1 MALLAVQQTVRDYL
15 FWRSIYDSLE
25 EVQRDW
31 GVTTASVHRL
41 KEAPDTVLV
50 LRHFATVAQAQGF
63 LTNRQIRA
71 AMESAGVEGDPRVE
85 IYA

>member
-1 MALLAVQQTVRDYL
+1 MAILAVQHTVRDYPV
-15 FWRSIYDSLE
+15 WRAIYDSLD

-41 KEAPDTVLV
+41 AETPNTVLV

-63 LTNRQIRA
+63 LTNREVQA
-71 AMESAGVEGDPRVE
+71 AMQRAGVEGDPRIE

>member
-1 MALLAVQQTVRDYL
+1 MALLAVQHTVRDYPV
-15 FWRSIYDSLE
+15 WRAIYDSLD

-41 KEAPDTVLV
+41 ADTPNTVLV

-71 AMESAGVEGDPRVE
+71 AMERAGVEDGPRIE

>member
-1 MALLAVQQTVRDYL
+1 MALLLVQHTVRDYPV
-15 FWRSIYDSLE
+15 WRAVYDALD

-31 GVTTASVHRL
+31 GVTAASVHQL
-41 KEAPDTVLV
+41 ASAPNIVLV

-63 LTNRQIRA
+63 LTSRDLQA
-71 AMESAGVEGDPRVE
+71 AMQRAGVDGDPRIE